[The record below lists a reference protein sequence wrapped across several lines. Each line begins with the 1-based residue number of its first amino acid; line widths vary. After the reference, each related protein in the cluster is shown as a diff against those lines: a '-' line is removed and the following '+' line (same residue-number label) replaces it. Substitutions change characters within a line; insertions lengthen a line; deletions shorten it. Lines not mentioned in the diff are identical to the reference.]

1 MTGARGYTTIEG
13 RTLVL
18 PSFLPGEKGEV
29 EGLCVRKN
37 HYEAS
42 CLERLDSSA
51 MRIKPTCPYSGLCG
65 GCDFDYVRE
74 SDSAALKSGIVKK
87 NIEHSLKVSLDG
99 RMEAPEYGSSAA
111 YRCRCRIHVSMKDRK
126 AGFLSASSSSLVEI
140 RHCPMLTDRLN
151 EVLENPRLI
160 FTKAQSHLFSKSV
173 NAKTG
178 CIELSLFDCDTKV
191 LFEKDEGMKT
201 IGPWKYSVSA
211 DVFFQSN
218 AVLMERMLWFVKEHA
233 SGERLMDLY
242 SGVGTFSALFE
253 GEGRSVTAVERDR
266 NCLRLAKKNAPS
278 ARYFTDD
285 VARWA
290 ASSDRKVDTVIVDP
304 PRTGLGSAASMIAS
318 WNCDSVIYV
327 SCNSASLAYD
337 LKAFS
342 SYEIEKVKVFDFY
355 PGSGHEE
362 TVVIL
367 RHR

>member
-126 AGFLSASSSSLVEI
+126 AGFLSASSM
-140 RHCPMLTDRLN
+140 PD
-151 EVLENPRLI
+151 
-160 FTKAQSHLFSKSV
+160 
-173 NAKTG
+173 
-178 CIELSLFDCDTKV
+178 
-191 LFEKDEGMKT
+191 
-201 IGPWKYSVSA
+201 
-211 DVFFQSN
+211 
-218 AVLMERMLWFVKEHA
+218 
-233 SGERLMDLY
+233 
-242 SGVGTFSALFE
+242 
-253 GEGRSVTAVERDR
+253 
-266 NCLRLAKKNAPS
+266 
-278 ARYFTDD
+278 
-285 VARWA
+285 
-290 ASSDRKVDTVIVDP
+290 
-304 PRTGLGSAASMIAS
+304 
-318 WNCDSVIYV
+318 
-327 SCNSASLAYD
+327 AYRQ
-337 LKAFS
+337 
-342 SYEIEKVKVFDFY
+342 
-355 PGSGHEE
+355 
-362 TVVIL
+362 TQ
-367 RHR
+367 

>member
-1 MTGARGYTTIEG
+1 M
-13 RTLVL
+13 
-18 PSFLPGEKGEV
+18 
-29 EGLCVRKN
+29 
-37 HYEAS
+37 
-42 CLERLDSSA
+42 
-51 MRIKPTCPYSGLCG
+51 
-65 GCDFDYVRE
+65 
-74 SDSAALKSGIVKK
+74 
-87 NIEHSLKVSLDG
+87 
-99 RMEAPEYGSSAA
+99 
-111 YRCRCRIHVSMKDRK
+111 
-126 AGFLSASSSSLVEI
+126 
-140 RHCPMLTDRLN
+140 
-151 EVLENPRLI
+151 LENPRQI
-160 FTKAQSHLFSKSV
+160 FTKAQSYLFSKNV

-191 LFEKDEGMKT
+191 LFEKDEGVKT

-327 SCNSASLAYD
+327 SCNSATLAYD

>member
-1 MTGARGYTTIEG
+1 
-13 RTLVL
+13 
-18 PSFLPGEKGEV
+18 
-29 EGLCVRKN
+29 
-37 HYEAS
+37 
-42 CLERLDSSA
+42 
-51 MRIKPTCPYSGLCG
+51 
-65 GCDFDYVRE
+65 
-74 SDSAALKSGIVKK
+74 
-87 NIEHSLKVSLDG
+87 
-99 RMEAPEYGSSAA
+99 
-111 YRCRCRIHVSMKDRK
+111 
-126 AGFLSASSSSLVEI
+126 
-140 RHCPMLTDRLN
+140 
-151 EVLENPRLI
+151 
-160 FTKAQSHLFSKSV
+160 
-173 NAKTG
+173 
-178 CIELSLFDCDTKV
+178 
-191 LFEKDEGMKT
+191 
-201 IGPWKYSVSA
+201 
-211 DVFFQSN
+211 
-218 AVLMERMLWFVKEHA
+218 
-233 SGERLMDLY
+233 MDLY